1 MNFENPS
8 GDELVA
14 RSPSCLHSFAWK
26 PCEKTPAGSSAGIGN
41 PRSTMEPTFEKLL
54 VILAEAGVQFVI
66 VGGVAVTLHGYVR
79 LTEDVDILI
88 EASAPNI
95 RRFLDSLADYGEG
108 FARELSPDDF
118 TDEEGAIRIVEEAE
132 LSQIDIFTRM
142 SGLRYPDL
150 RSDAEILSL
159 RGHSIPYASK
169 AALIR
174 LKSQSVREK
183 DQFDVAALKRL
194 EIDPRAF
201 D

>member
-1 MNFENPS
+1 
-8 GDELVA
+8 
-14 RSPSCLHSFAWK
+14 
-26 PCEKTPAGSSAGIGN
+26 
-41 PRSTMEPTFEKLL
+41 MEPTFEKLL

-95 RRFLDSLADYGEG
+95 QRFLDSLANYGEG

-150 RSDAEILSL
+150 RSDAAILTL